1 MKLKLLLKLLSAIG
15 FILTILP
22 SFFVFNNIIDLNT
35 DKLLMFIG
43 TIIWFSSSPFWMNK
57 GAK

>member
-22 SFFVFNNIIDLNT
+22 SFFVFNNTIDLNT

-57 GAK
+57 GAE

>member
-57 GAK
+57 GVK